1 MAVNVTIKSKGL
13 FKKELK
19 IEDVILENMRYGI
32 MDENFR
38 LDENK
43 IGEYTVIFNNNH
55 ICRGYEINLK
65 KGEINLSMPLP
76 TSYEDICFFYEYIK
90 TICEKMHTKTF
101 IREEEETT
109 FDNIDSFIESDSK
122 ASEGALEKIKENLDN
137 GEYANMYIFGAINPI
152 AIGKK
157 ELSRIGNDTKKLGE
171 LMHELQS
178 MDVYYAAPRVYK
190 KPDETLF
197 GVYTLTENIPSVLP
211 YKACV
216 FMNNDLKVEEWNI
229 GFVIDGKLFGVI
241 SYENFIDSVNKD
253 KEYDTEHFIIS
264 LSKKEMKDLLKKY
277 KIEL

>member
-171 LMHELQS
+171 LMHEIQS

-264 LSKKEMKDLLKKY
+264 LSKKEMKDLVKKY